1 MVRVKLDRDAL
12 GLSSI
17 VERITHAKVKDC
29 FKEDGVLYVIVA
41 TGDVGKAIGKGG
53 VNIHRLQEE
62 LGTKIKIIEYK
73 DSVADFI
80 RSIIYPLKI
89 QDIAEDEAGILLRDS
104 NRKAKSLLIGRDGKQ
119 LQVINRA
126 VQRFFSKE
134 VRVEQL

>member
-17 VERITHAKVKDC
+17 LERVTHAKVKDC
-29 FKEDGVLYVIVA
+29 FKEDGILYVIVA

-62 LGTKIKIIEYK
+62 LGSKIKIIEYK

-80 RSIIYPLKI
+80 RTIIHPLKI
-89 QDIAEDEAGILLRDS
+89 EEVVEEGGHILLRDS

-134 VRVEQL
+134 VKVE

>member
-17 VERITHAKVKDC
+17 LERVTHAKVKDC
-29 FKEDGVLYVIVA
+29 FKEDGILYVIVA

-62 LGTKIKIIEYK
+62 LGSKIKIIEYK

-80 RSIIYPLKI
+80 RTIIHPLKI
-89 QDIAEDEAGILLRDS
+89 EEVVEEGGHILLRDS
-104 NRKAKSLLIGRDGKQ
+104 NRKAKSLLIGRDGKHLQ
-119 LQVINRA
+119 LINRA
-126 VQRFFSKE
+126 VQRFYNAE
-134 VRVEQL
+134 VKVI

>member
-17 VERITHAKVKDC
+17 LERVTHAEVKDC
-29 FKEDGVLYVIVA
+29 FKEDGILYVIVA

-62 LGTKIKIIEYK
+62 LGSKIKIIEYK

-80 RSIIYPLKI
+80 RTIIHPLKI
-89 QDIAEDEAGILLRDS
+89 EEVVEEGGHILLRDS

-134 VRVEQL
+134 VKVE